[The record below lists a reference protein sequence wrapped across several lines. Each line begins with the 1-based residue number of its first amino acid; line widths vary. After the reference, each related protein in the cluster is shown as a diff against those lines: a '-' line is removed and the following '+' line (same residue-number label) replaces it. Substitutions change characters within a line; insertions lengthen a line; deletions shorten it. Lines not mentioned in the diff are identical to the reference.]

1 MSITHDPHEIGNMSP
16 ALTSP
21 MTSAGMEDFKQP
33 LTFPFASS
41 ITRETTAVSISSAA
55 RLGTISVGP
64 VHRRFGKLQ
73 MLSEK
78 IAMAGM
84 QSVFFPARWRPALLR
99 LFGAKVGQNVRIAQK
114 VFIGQPSNLTLE
126 NDVVINVGSLIDCS
140 APVLIGEKVRI
151 GYQGIIITGSHRTE
165 NSVYRRKEGN
175 HVRRPVTIERGC
187 WVQSRGMISPGVTM
201 AEGCTLLANG
211 VLTKSTLPNGEY
223 AGLPARRMRDLSTAD
238 D

>member
-1 MSITHDPHEIGNMSP
+1 MSVNHDPQEITRMSP

-21 MTSAGMEDFKQP
+21 MASIGKDDLKQP
-33 LTFPFASS
+33 LTFPLASP
-41 ITRETTAVSISSAA
+41 ITLETKIVSISAAA
-55 RLGTISVGP
+55 RPVTTSFGP
-64 VHRRFGKLQ
+64 VQRRFGKVQ

-84 QSVFFPARWRPALLR
+84 QSVFFPARWRSSLLR
-99 LFGAKVGQNVRIAQK
+99 LFGARIGQNVRIAQK
-114 VFIGQPSNLTLE
+114 VFIGQPSNLTLGD
-126 NDVVINVGSLIDCS
+126 DVVINVGSLIDCS
-140 APVLIGEKVRI
+140 APVVIGEKVRI
-151 GYQGIIITGSHRTE
+151 GYQGMIITGSHNTE
-165 NSVYRRKEGN
+165 NSVYRRKEGD